1 MTTDIKC
8 PICNGGLDIISTTS
22 DGAKRGIHRWTIKY
36 KCQNRD
42 CAKPYTRLN
51 VESPK

>member
-1 MTTDIKC
+1 MTDEVKC
-8 PICNGGLDIISTTS
+8 PICNGKCFIESTTS

-36 KCQNRD
+36 KCVD
-42 CAKPYTRLN
+42 CAKPYTRRN